1 VFILPYFRVPLSYYP
16 KLSSQDLN
24 IQEALKPS
32 SPNMKVISTILS
44 TILASLLFHG
54 ALSASLRGD
63 SAENAAPLNS
73 DIKALA
79 ETAGKYRDLLKD
91 GSLFTGMYHKDRMMA
106 AASCPY
112 SFIKS
117 ATKNP
122 TSAYSFCYF
131 ESEFSN
137 STGVECVTV
146 TEGYDLIAFFVGSTS
161 QNTGIGMGYYGLPI
175 ETLTGQI
182 IYIPDGMGG
191 PPSPSSNPSDLM
203 GAATAALDK
212 KPSNDFY
219 FIASPVNVRIS
230 FRPYFKITCP
240 YDS

>member
-1 VFILPYFRVPLSYYP
+1 
-16 KLSSQDLN
+16 
-24 IQEALKPS
+24 
-32 SPNMKVISTILS
+32 MKVLSTILS
-44 TILASLLFHG
+44 AILASVFFHG

-79 ETAGKYRDLLKD
+79 EKAGEYRNLLKD

-117 ATKNP
+117 ATKKP
-122 TSAYSFCYF
+122 AYALSFCYF

-137 STGVECVTV
+137 STGVECVV
-146 TEGYDLIAFFVGSTS
+146 LSEGYGLIAFFVGSTS
-161 QNTGIGMGYYGLPI
+161 QNLGMGMGGPGSLPI

-182 IYIPDGMGG
+182 IYIPEGMG
-191 PPSPSSNPSDLM
+191 PSDDFLM

-212 KPSNDFY
+212 KPGNDNFY

-230 FRPYFKITCP
+230 FRPCFKITCP

>member
-1 VFILPYFRVPLSYYP
+1 
-16 KLSSQDLN
+16 
-24 IQEALKPS
+24 
-32 SPNMKVISTILS
+32 MKVISTILS

-54 ALSASLRGD
+54 ALSATLRGD

-79 ETAGKYRDLLKD
+79 EKAGKYRNLLKD

-106 AASCPY
+106 AATCPY

-122 TSAYSFCYF
+122 AYAVSFCYF

-146 TEGYDLIAFFVGSTS
+146 TDTEGYDLIAFFVGSTS
-161 QNTGIGMGYYGLPI
+161 QNYGMGMGMGMGYYGLPI

-191 PPSPSSNPSDLM
+191 PTSPSSNPSDLM

-230 FRPYFKITCP
+230 FRPCFKITCP